1 MHRAWGEDAGSE
13 EGWQTHVLGSRRDRR
28 AVPPSKQRTAG
39 GRGSTPQRSCSG
51 CCTSVPSCWQQLCS
65 VCCRRRTILGRPC
78 GRPSWAVASCCSPP
92 VPPLGPPV
100 CSVCEP
106 TIAPVLYRLL
116 QGEAGDASRD
126 GKAVRVQGG
135 TAAPAGQAAERAPER
150 PRRHHEGALPA
161 LRCAARAATCVSLVG
176 GSTAA
181 PTCHVC
187 GGYAGCGSME
197 AGHIARS
204 LGRGSVV
211 ADSNSTAIGC
221 PRLLM
226 MRGSIHCGLPGAG
239 D

>member
-1 MHRAWGEDAGSE
+1 MCWVADVAAERCHQ
-13 EGWQTHVLGSRRDRR
+13 QTKELRE
-28 AVPPSKQRTAG
+28 A
-39 GRGSTPQRSCSG
+39 
-51 CCTSVPSCWQQLCS
+51 WQQSPAQVQRLLHICPLMLAAALQCLLS
-65 VCCRRRTILGRPC
+65 STHNPGPSNWRL
-78 GRPSWAVASCCSPP
+78 SWAVPSWCSPP
-92 VPPLGPPV
+92 VPPPGPPV

-106 TIAPVLYRLL
+106 TIAPLPCRLL
-116 QGEAGDASRD
+116 QGEAGNAPRD

-150 PRRHHEGALPA
+150 PRRDHEGALPA
-161 LRCAARAATCVSLVG
+161 LRCAVRAANWVSLVL

-181 PTCHVC
+181 PRCNVC

-211 ADSNSTAIGC
+211 ADSNSTAVGC